1 MSKAIPVLLAAAAWR
16 IAVMLLSLWLGVP
29 LFLAHEAAAQSACT
43 AKCKG
48 DTACFDKC
56 VQARK
61 SRPPTSNTNPKPS
74 GSTASGPVKEDWR
87 SSIFDTTHKG
97 GGGGEAGGM

>member
-1 MSKAIPVLLAAAAWR
+1 VAALSN
-16 IAVMLLSLWLGVP
+16 AVMVLALSLGVP
-29 LFLAHEAAAQSACT
+29 LLLAHEASAQSACT

-61 SRPPTSNTNPKPS
+61 SRPLTPNTSPKPS
-74 GSTASGPVKEDWR
+74 SSTVNPAKEDWKA
-87 SSIFDTTHKG
+87 SIFDTTHKG

>member
-1 MSKAIPVLLAAAAWR
+1 MLRVIPVSAVAALR
-16 IAVMLLSLWLGVP
+16 SAVMVLALSLGVP
-29 LFLAHEAAAQSACT
+29 LLLAHEASAQSACT

-61 SRPPTSNTNPKPS
+61 SRPQTRSTNPNPS
-74 GSTASGPVKEDWR
+74 TSTANPAKEDWKG
-87 SSIFDTTHKG
+87 SIFDSTHKG
-97 GGGGEAGGM
+97 GGGGGGGGY